1 MIKRELCFETQAEET
16 TIAEAYDALFAEME
30 SGKAGYYL
38 LPESDTVSRID
49 AFIDT
54 YDFDAKG
61 IRNIVV
67 IGIGGSS
74 LGTRAID
81 TLLRHTPSRNAR
93 RLVFFENVDP
103 LEIADNLA
111 DLRFEESFFIMISKS
126 GSTIETTSHVK
137 FLLAHFEISIDSER
151 FREHFAFI
159 TDADSPL
166 DQFGKDIGVPV
177 FHIPHNVGG
186 RFSVLSAV
194 GLLPLQ
200 LLGYDTRA
208 LLAGAGALKTSF
220 FERKEDLLVLKAHHY
235 AKHHKEVPINVLF
248 SYGSSFRDFNAWYVQ
263 LWGESLGKKR
273 FDGVH
278 VGLTPVGIIGSIDQ
292 HSFLQLLIEGP
303 RDKTVTMIKV
313 DDFEKEITIPDI
325 SLPHIEKTDYI
336 NAHTFQELLNAQ
348 CDATMES
355 IMQQG
360 ISVDKIEMGRLDEYN
375 VGYLIMY
382 YELLTSLCGHFL
394 GVNTYDQPGVE
405 LGKQILKEKFAR

>member
-16 TIAEAYDALFAEME
+16 AIAEAYDALFAEME

-220 FERKEDLLVLKAHHY
+220 FECKEDLLVLKAHHY